1 MAKAKILKALRTPYT
16 VMKSE
21 DGKKVEVNL
30 YGEVVESIPTDWWTG
45 EKVDGLFI
53 EGKRF
58 LADLDALD
66 EAEEV
71 IFHINSVG
79 GDVEMG
85 ISIYNRIMTMNAKT
99 TTIVDGL
106 AASAASIIAQAGDV
120 RKISTGAQLMIHG
133 ASALLV
139 GYYNAEEM
147 KKTVNM
153 LQSINKSVAS
163 VYASRSGAEEDHIL
177 NMMKA
182 EKWFTAEEAVNEGL
196 ADEVTGTEPDVEME
210 NVKDKADMLVVNG
223 ILQNMRGLPMPNFA
237 ARGTVVLSRGKEG
250 THDIELSQ
258 KTGEG
263 RKETM
268 TLKELKESQP
278 ELVEEIRNEATKDI
292 QGSTDKAVAD
302 ALDAERRRMMEIDS
316 IAQAV
321 GDSAMVNKAKYEE
334 PMDAAQL
341 ALAAMKAQQAQGDT
355 YLAARSKETEDAK
368 GIIGTANSGMEDTV
382 EADAAELAALV
393 NYVKEGM

>member
-30 YGEVVESIPTDWWTG
+30 YGEVVESVPIDWWTG

-53 EGKRF
+53 EGKQF
-58 LADLDALD
+58 LADLDTLD

-85 ISIYNRIMTMNAKT
+85 ISIYNRIMAMNAKT

-133 ASALLV
+133 ASALLI

-163 VYASRSGAEEDHIL
+163 VYASRSGADDEHIL

-182 EKWFTAEEAVNEGL
+182 EKWFTAEEAVNEGF
-196 ADEVTGTEPDVEME
+196 ADEITGTEPDVE
-210 NVKDKADMLVVNG
+210 NVKDKSDMLVVNG

-268 TLKELKESQP
+268 TLKELMESQP

-292 QGSTDKAVAD
+292 QGNADKAVAD
-302 ALDAERRRMMEIDS
+302 ALDAERKRMMEIDS

-321 GDSAMVNKAKYEE
+321 GDSTLVNKAKYEE

-341 ALAAMKAQQAQGDT
+341 ALVAMKAQQAQGDT
-355 YLAARSKETEDAK
+355 YLAARSRETEDAK

-382 EADAAELAALV
+382 AADAAELAALV
-393 NYVKEGM
+393 NYVKEEM

>member
-1 MAKAKILKALRTPYT
+1 
-16 VMKSE
+16 
-21 DGKKVEVNL
+21 
-30 YGEVVESIPTDWWTG
+30 
-45 EKVDGLFI
+45 
-53 EGKRF
+53 
-58 LADLDALD
+58 
-66 EAEEV
+66 
-71 IFHINSVG
+71 
-79 GDVEMG
+79 
-85 ISIYNRIMTMNAKT
+85 
-99 TTIVDGL
+99 
-106 AASAASIIAQAGDV
+106 
-120 RKISTGAQLMIHG
+120 
-133 ASALLV
+133 
-139 GYYNAEEM
+139 
-147 KKTVNM
+147 M

-163 VYASRSGAEEDHIL
+163 VYASRSGADDDHIL
-177 NMMKA
+177 SMMKA
-182 EKWFTAEEAVNEGL
+182 EKWFTAEEAVNEGF
-196 ADEVTGTEPDVEME
+196 ADEITGTEPDVE
-210 NVKDKADMLVVNG
+210 NVKDKPDMLVVNG
-223 ILQNMRGLPMPNFA
+223 ILQNMRGLPMPNVA

-258 KTGEG
+258 KTREG

-268 TLKELKESQP
+268 TLKELMESQP

-292 QGSTDKAVAD
+292 QGNTDKAVAD

-382 EADAAELAALV
+382 AADAAELAALV
-393 NYVKEGM
+393 NFVKEEM

>member
-30 YGEVVESIPTDWWTG
+30 YGEVVESVPIDWWTG

-53 EGKRF
+53 EGKQF
-58 LADLDALD
+58 LADLDTLD

-85 ISIYNRIMTMNAKT
+85 ISIYNRIMAMNAKT

-133 ASALLV
+133 ASALLI

-163 VYASRSGAEEDHIL
+163 VYASRSGADDEHIL

-182 EKWFTAEEAVNEGL
+182 EKWFTAEEAVNEGF
-196 ADEVTGTEPDVEME
+196 ADEITGTEPDVE
-210 NVKDKADMLVVNG
+210 NVKDKSDMLVVNG

-292 QGSTDKAVAD
+292 QGNADKAVAD

-321 GDSAMVNKAKYEE
+321 GDSTLVNKAKYEE

-341 ALAAMKAQQAQGDT
+341 ALVAMKAQQAQGET
-355 YLAARSKETEDAK
+355 YLAARSRETEDAK

-382 EADAAELAALV
+382 AADAAELAALV
-393 NYVKEGM
+393 NYVKEEM

>member
-53 EGKRF
+53 EGKQF
-58 LADLDALD
+58 LADLDTLD

-85 ISIYNRIMTMNAKT
+85 ISIYNRIMAMNAKT

-133 ASALLV
+133 ASALLI

-163 VYASRSGAEEDHIL
+163 VYASRSGADDEHIL

-182 EKWFTAEEAVNEGL
+182 EKWFTAEEAVNEGF
-196 ADEVTGTEPDVEME
+196 ADEIAGTEPDVE
-210 NVKDKADMLVVNG
+210 NVKDKSDMLVVNG
-223 ILQNMRGLPMPNFA
+223 ILQNMRGLPMPNVA

-268 TLKELKESQP
+268 TLKELMESQP
-278 ELVEEIRNEATKDI
+278 ELVEEIRNEAAKNI
-292 QGSTDKAVAD
+292 QGNADKAVAD
-302 ALDAERRRMMEIDS
+302 ALDAERKRMMEIDS

-321 GDSAMVNKAKYEE
+321 GDSTLVNKAKYEE

-341 ALAAMKAQQAQGDT
+341 ALVAMKAQQAQGDT
-355 YLAARSKETEDAK
+355 YLAARSRETEDAK

-382 EADAAELAALV
+382 AADAAELAALV
-393 NYVKEGM
+393 NYVKEEM